1 MDKKKLLLL
10 PWSLGH
16 DESSWPAVTQ
26 VWIRLKGI
34 PYHFWTSDI
43 LLSIA
48 GSIGKPLRLDDTT
61 VLQRMLSYNR
71 VLLNLDVAKSSP
83 RSLTVELE
91 GDEIVE
97 VQVQYEN
104 IPCSECLS
112 AGHLSINCPF
122 RVKPSL
128 LTTPVQ
134 AALLNTP
141 TTSAIS
147 GTVLEPKASAKGS
160 QPPVAILVLEVSGS
174 LAFVLPASAAVPY
187 SSGKTLH
194 SSYPNCSPI
203 LPPSTNS
210 AHSLGLN
217 SANDLQHDSP
227 IMALPTD
234 LVYEIFEKIS
244 APILDCSNPF
254 PFWSTVL
261 LQNQPPLLSN
271 PRILSMPNL
280 ILKKQS

>member
-1 MDKKKLLLL
+1 M
-10 PWSLGH
+10 
-16 DESSWPAVTQ
+16 
-26 VWIRLKGI
+26 
-34 PYHFWTSDI
+34 
-43 LLSIA
+43 SIVYN
-48 GSIGKPLRLDDTT
+48 SKPLRLDDTT

-147 GTVLEPKASAKGS
+147 GTVLEPEASAKGS
-160 QPPVAILVLEVSGS
+160 QPPVAIPVSEVSGS
-174 LAFVLPASAAVPY
+174 LAFVLPASTAVPY

-227 IMALPTD
+227 ITALPTD
-234 LVYEIFEKIS
+234 VVYEILEKNLSSYIRLFQPFS
-244 APILDCSNPF
+244 ILEHCTFAEPTSFTFKSKNLITAQSYIEETILGPQALVITSVPSSKPDNLT
-254 PFWSTVL
+254 STFTEPGVPH
-261 LQNQPPLLSN
+261 QTS
-271 PRILSMPNL
+271 LSML
-280 ILKKQS
+280 LLR